1 MTMEK
6 ANKQQIFSKLCSIS
20 GTLVLPLIL
29 SLVLFSFLVFI
40 SISKPFPFLLTLCI
54 ILLSTMFLVTL
65 TKKKGY
71 QEKNLVHDKLQ
82 KKELQNSIDVTQTV
96 VSQQSESTESES
108 STGSIMCGSFE
119 IDHNGNQNVSVSDNS
134 ASENDDYDDEEEDNL
149 IEIKLQRSFLCD
161 LAEEPKQKLESNLPD
176 FMEQGLMELLAEIN
190 EDENLIEIDIS
201 MGSTNS

>member
-1 MTMEK
+1 
-6 ANKQQIFSKLCSIS
+6 
-20 GTLVLPLIL
+20 
-29 SLVLFSFLVFI
+29 
-40 SISKPFPFLLTLCI
+40 
-54 ILLSTMFLVTL
+54 MFLVTL